1 MMAEEFTLASI
12 RRLLKRGG
20 EVKVSDAAANA
31 LRNALGEYG
40 LRLAK
45 LAVENA
51 RRESRNTVLERDI
64 VEALRLI
71 QEEG

>member
-1 MMAEEFTLASI
+1 MAEEFTLASI
-12 RRLLKRGG
+12 RRLLKREGD
-20 EVKVSDAAANA
+20 VKVSDAAANA

>member
-1 MMAEEFTLASI
+1 MAEEFTLASI
-12 RRLLKRGG
+12 RRLLKREGD
-20 EVKVSDAAANA
+20 VKVSDGAANA